1 MLWWPSV
8 LPLGVEL
15 LLLTV
20 GSWGCPRSL
29 SWGWRRWAA
38 LAGGCWLSSAAC
50 SGPARELPCARRAA
64 SHGSG
69 RKQRAARQSGLTTIG
84 IKRALKTARNALVL
98 RLLCD

>member
-1 MLWWPSV
+1 MPWCPSV

-29 SWGWRRWAA
+29 SWGWQRWAA
-38 LAGGCWLSSAAC
+38 LADGCWLSSAAC
-50 SGPARELPCARRAA
+50 SGPARELPCARCAA

-69 RKQRAARQSGLTTIG
+69 RKQRVARQSGLTTIG
-84 IKRALKTARNALVL
+84 IKHALKTARNALVL